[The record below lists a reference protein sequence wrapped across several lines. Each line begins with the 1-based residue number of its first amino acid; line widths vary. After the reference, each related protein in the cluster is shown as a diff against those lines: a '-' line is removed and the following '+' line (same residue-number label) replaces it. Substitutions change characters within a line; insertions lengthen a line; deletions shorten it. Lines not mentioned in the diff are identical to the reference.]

1 MLKISKEKLAY
12 IISSAKEHEE
22 SAGRWDEIVQ
32 NSFNDNAVFPI
43 ADELHDAA
51 AGSSLSEVVDSLD
64 RAEKAS
70 LIALSM
76 IGRGEIEAK
85 DFDKAMRIAEAED
98 TDRAATYLLR
108 IPMVADYLEEALLKL
123 GYSVR
128 GRRIPEMHEI

>member
-43 ADELHDAA
+43 TDELHAA
-51 AGSSLSEVVDSLD
+51 VSGSSLSEVVDGLN

-76 IGRGEIEAK
+76 VGRGEIEAK

-128 GRRIPEMHEI
+128 GRHMPELRNI